1 MNSKQLAPPGV
12 VPPPARTRPAR
23 HLCIGRAGQP
33 APPQPNMLIQDAVF
47 LSSNTQLA
55 ACPPPTR
62 PEYAFIGR
70 SNVGKSS
77 LLNMLTG
84 RAGLAKTSG
93 TPGKTQVINHFL
105 INDEWY
111 LVDLPGYGY
120 ARVSKTAR
128 AEFGKMIT
136 AYLTRRE
143 NLTCVAV
150 LLDSRH
156 PPQAA
161 DLAFMERLGEDG
173 VPFIMIFTKADKQS
187 WSKTNDLIAAYL
199 RAMRETWDELPRH
212 FVTSAATGLGR
223 EPVLDFITEINR
235 QVAAGETGTAAP

>member
-1 MNSKQLAPPGV
+1 
-12 VPPPARTRPAR
+12 
-23 HLCIGRAGQP
+23 
-33 APPQPNMLIQDAVF
+33 MLIKEAVF

-84 RAGLAKTSG
+84 RAGLAKTSS

-120 ARVSKTAR
+120 ARVSKSAR
-128 AEFGKMIT
+128 ADFGKMIS

-156 PPQAA
+156 SPQAV
-161 DLAFMERLGEDG
+161 DLAFMERLGQDG
-173 VPFIMIFTKADKQS
+173 VPFVMIFTKADKQAHGRTHELVAS
-187 WSKTNDLIAAYL
+187 YL
-199 RAMRETWDELPRH
+199 RTMSETWDELPRH
-212 FVTSAATGLGR
+212 FVTSAETGLGR
-223 EPVLDFITEINR
+223 EPVLDFIAEVNR
-235 QVAAGETGTAAP
+235 QVATGTAGT